1 MKKILIIILL
11 FIAFKGI
18 AQELITP
25 LSYNPAYRNAQ
36 NNVAQNKTNTKGG
49 NTVVKLPFFDDFSRQ
64 GIYPYHDLWENN
76 FVFINNS
83 YAVNPP
89 SFGVATFDAMND
101 TGAVYSHM
109 SGFPSIADTLTS
121 VSIRLDSMFATNSTL
136 SPADSLYLSFYI
148 QPQGL
153 GDNPQK
159 GDSIVLQFYAQ
170 KTGVWKSVWHMEG
183 MPLDTLKAKY
193 GKDFLQ
199 VMIPITDTIY
209 FGPNFKFRF
218 YNYASIPGIQIPSW
232 RSGVYDHWN
241 LDYVYL
247 DANRYQDSIYSKDIA
262 VSANITTLL
271 TNYQSM
277 PWNQFK
283 AKASSE
289 MDHSKGFSYNKLFK
303 PTISANVAQFFG
315 IQDLDDKT
323 YFHPSPNPA
332 SVNMVTPSRTFS
344 PNYNSYTYH
353 SNASPYADFQVVFSV
368 YGKPDINR
376 YNDTLKFFQR
386 FYNYYAY
393 DDGIPEAGYGLSTL
407 NGRLA
412 IQFEVNV
419 PDSIQSVQFYFNQ
432 TVGLSS
438 QQYFY
443 LTIWSDNNGIP
454 GSIIYEQKNIR
465 PEYENKLFKFHTY
478 ILDHAV
484 AVSGTFYVGW
494 RQTTNDNL
502 NVGWDRNN
510 NKKLKVFYNAS
521 GTWYNS
527 SFDGCTMIRPIM
539 GTEDE
544 AYLGVSKTKKQN
556 NLDLII
562 APNPINGSHLNLILK
577 TEDTFV
583 NSYLVRIYNI
593 NGQLVKETPYEKHIN
608 LSGFQSG
615 IYFIQLLNKNGNI
628 EASKKFII
636 NN

>member
-36 NNVAQNKTNTKGG
+36 NNIAQNKTNTKGG

-121 VSIRLDSMFATNSTL
+121 VSIRLDSLFATNSTL

-153 GDNPQK
+153 GDSPQK

-170 KTGVWKSVWHMEG
+170 KIGIWKSVWHMEG
-183 MPLDTLKAKY
+183 MPLDTLKAIY

-289 MDHSKGFSYNKLFK
+289 MDHSIGFSYNKLFK

-315 IQDLDDKT
+315 IQNLDDKT
-323 YFHPSPNPA
+323 YFHPNPNPA
-332 SVNMVTPSRTFS
+332 SVNMVTPSLTFS

-393 DDGIPEAGYGLSTL
+393 DDGIPEAGYGLSTS

-412 IQFEVNV
+412 IQFKVNV
-419 PDSIQSVQFYFNQ
+419 PDSIQSIQFYFNQ
-432 TVGLSS
+432 TMGLSS

-443 LTIWSDNNGIP
+443 LTIWSDNNGTP

-478 ILDHAV
+478 KLDHAV
-484 AVSGTFYVGW
+484 AVTGTFYVGW

-510 NKKLKVFYNAS
+510 NKKLQVFYNAS

-544 AYLGVSKTKKQN
+544 AYLGVSNTKKQN

-562 APNPINGSHLNLILK
+562 APNPIEGSHLNLILK
-577 TEDTFV
+577 TEDPFID
-583 NSYLVRIYNI
+583 SYLIRIYNI
-593 NGQLVKETPYEKHIN
+593 NGQLVKETAYAQHID
-608 LSGFQSG
+608 LGGFQSG
-615 IYFIQLLNKNGNI
+615 IYFIQLLNNNGSI

>member
-1 MKKILIIILL
+1 MKRTLIIILL
-11 FIAFKGI
+11 FVAFNGI
-18 AQELITP
+18 SQELITP
-25 LSYNPAYRNAQ
+25 LSYNPAYKNAQ
-36 NNVAQNKTNTKGG
+36 KYIVQNKTNTKGG
-49 NTVVKLPFFDDFSRQ
+49 SSAVKLPFFDDFSRQ

-76 FVFINNS
+76 FVFINKS
-83 YAVNPP
+83 YAINPP
-89 SFGVATFDAMND
+89 SYGVATFDAMND

-109 SGFPSIADTLTS
+109 SGFPSVADTLTS
-121 VSIRLDSMFATNSTL
+121 VSIRLDSLFPNNTALT
-136 SPADSLYLSFYI
+136 PADSVYFSFYI
-148 QPQGL
+148 QPQGM
-153 GDNPQK
+153 GDDPQK

-170 KTGVWKSVWHMEG
+170 KIGLWRSVWNMEG
-183 MPLDTLKAKY
+183 MPLDTFKAKY

-199 VMIPITDTIY
+199 IMIPITDTIF
-209 FGPNFKFRF
+209 FGPDFKFRF
-218 YNYASIPGIQIPSW
+218 YNYASIPGMQIPSW

-247 DANRYQDSIYSKDIA
+247 DANRNLDSIYSKDIA

-283 AKASSE
+283 ANASNE
-289 MDHSKGFSYNKLFK
+289 MNHSIGFSYNKLFK

-315 IQDLDDKT
+315 IQNLDDKT
-323 YFHPSPNPA
+323 YFHPNPNPA
-332 SVNMVTPSRTFS
+332 SVNMLTPSLTFN

-393 DDGIPEAGYGLSTL
+393 DDGIPEAGYGLSAS

-412 IQFEVNV
+412 IQFKVNV
-419 PDSIQSVQFYFNQ
+419 PDSIQSIQFYFNQ
-432 TVGLSS
+432 AMGLSN

-443 LTIWSDNNGIP
+443 LTIWGDNNGTP
-454 GSIIYEQKNIR
+454 GNILYEQKNIR
-465 PEYENKLFKFHTY
+465 PEFENKLFKFHTY
-478 ILDHAV
+478 KLDHAI

-502 NVGWDRNN
+502 NVGWDFNN
-510 NKKLKVFYNAS
+510 DKKLKVFYNTS

-527 SFDGCTMIRPIM
+527 SFSGCTMIRPIM

-544 AYLGVSKTKKQN
+544 AYIGVSRAKKQS

-562 APNPINGSHLNLILK
+562 APNPIEGSHLNLILK
-577 TEDTFV
+577 TEDPFLD
-583 NSYLVRIYNI
+583 SYLIRIYNI
-593 NGQLVKETPYEKHIN
+593 NGQLVKETAYVQHLD

-615 IYFIQLLNKNGNI
+615 IYFIQLLNSNGSI
-628 EASKKFII
+628 EANKKFII

>member
-36 NNVAQNKTNTKGG
+36 NNATQNKTNTKGG

-76 FVFINNS
+76 YVFINNS

-89 SFGVATFDAMND
+89 SYGVATFDAMND

-109 SGFPSIADTLTS
+109 SGFPSVADTLTS

-159 GDSIVLQFYAQ
+159 GDSIVLQFYAP

-218 YNYASIPGIQIPSW
+218 YNYASIPGMQIPSW

-303 PTISANVAQFFG
+303 PTINANVAQFFG

-323 YFHPSPNPA
+323 YFHPNPNPA

-353 SNASPYADFQVVFSV
+353 SNSSPYADFQVVFSA

-376 YNDTLKFFQR
+376 FNDTLKFFQR

-393 DDGIPEAGYGLSTL
+393 DDGIPEAGYGLSTS

-412 IQFEVNV
+412 IQFKVNI

-443 LTIWSDNNGIP
+443 LTIWSDNNGTP

-478 ILDHAV
+478 ILDHAI
-484 AVSGTFYVGW
+484 AVTGTFYVGW

-577 TEDTFV
+577 TEDIFID
-583 NSYLVRIYNI
+583 SYLVRIYNI
-593 NGQLVKETPYEKHIN
+593 NGQLVKETPYKKHIN